1 MAGSAAE
8 IKLLE
13 YKDTITQLNTLLTA
27 QTELNRSLQ
36 KTVKDLR
43 QDNKNLMEQIDYL
56 TKKLFGTSSEKSKDI
71 EGQLCLFDEAEQ
83 AADPQETEESTA
95 VTVPE
100 HQRKARRTHEELF
113 KGILPAMK
121 FWNSRRQN
129 SCARY
134 AEAGWKPSGKNS
146 YVMNSVLLRQ
156 KAR

>member
-27 QTELNRSLQ
+27 QTELNLALQ
-36 KTVKDLR
+36 KTVDDLR
-43 QDNKNLMEQIDYL
+43 QDNRNLMEQIDYL

-71 EGQLCLFDEAEQ
+71 EGQLNLFDEAEQ
-83 AADPQETEESTA
+83 EADLQEIEENSV

-100 HQRKARRTHEELF
+100 HQRKTRRTHEELF
-113 KGILPAMK
+113 KGIPSAMK

-129 SCARY
+129 SCALY
-134 AEAGWKPSGKNS
+134 AEASWKPSGKNL
-146 YVMNSVLLRQ
+146 YVMNFVLLRQ

>member
-56 TKKLFGTSSEKSKDI
+56 TKKLFGTSSEKAKTSKVSCV
-71 EGQLCLFDEAEQ
+71 CLMKRNRRLIHRRQ
-83 AADPQETEESTA
+83 K
-95 VTVPE
+95 
-100 HQRKARRTHEELF
+100 KAPLSQSQNISEKQGAPTKSCSKEF
-113 KGILPAMK
+113 LPAMK
-121 FWNSRRQN
+121 F
-129 SCARY
+129 
-134 AEAGWKPSGKNS
+134 
-146 YVMNSVLLRQ
+146 
-156 KAR
+156 

>member
-83 AADPQETEESTA
+83 AADPQK
-95 VTVPE
+95 
-100 HQRKARRTHEELF
+100 KAPLSQSQNISEKQGAPTKSCSKEF
-113 KGILPAMK
+113 LPAMK

>member
-71 EGQLCLFDEAEQ
+71 EGQLCLFDEAGQ
-83 AADPQETEESTA
+83 K
-95 VTVPE
+95 
-100 HQRKARRTHEELF
+100 KAPLSQSQNISEKQGAPTKSCSKEF
-113 KGILPAMK
+113 LPAMK

>member
-1 MAGSAAE
+1 MMAGSAAE

-113 KGILPAMK
+113 KGIPGGRTAVPGMRK
-121 FWNSRRQN
+121 Q
-129 SCARY
+129 
-134 AEAGWKPSGKNS
+134 AGSHRERIRTS
-146 YVMNSVLLRQ
+146 
-156 KAR
+156 

>member
-83 AADPQETEESTA
+83 AADPQETFVFLFCNSIRYFSITFNAILEYFIFEFLSRIPFSNN
-95 VTVPE
+95 TVYD
-100 HQRKARRTHEELF
+100 K
-113 KGILPAMK
+113 
-121 FWNSRRQN
+121 
-129 SCARY
+129 
-134 AEAGWKPSGKNS
+134 
-146 YVMNSVLLRQ
+146 LLSL
-156 KAR
+156 